1 MIKVIIKP
9 ELLEK
14 HRKYLINKNIDE
26 KLRDFQRNTKFFT
39 IKNLEKLLDANIKK
53 KQKYSDHKLF
63 LKKITSKKQKKLLK
77 QHYKFIN
84 YLLKEV
90 EDLKKCTEF
99 IDCNNLFLANPEKL
113 NQKKHYIEWKYKYI
127 YEFLKLQSKIQ
138 NKNKSEKK
146 EHTYASELRGCLG
159 YSKFSNEKMN
169 YYYKYELQ
177 KLELLGEFDR
187 YKKKLKLSKVQRPY
201 SIDNL
206 NSIKRYILEDI
217 NEINH
222 YDKENDVL
230 NEFLQT
236 ELYQKIK
243 KLPVTY
249 DTGKTIGI
257 TKFENGVKGIIN
269 NAYDT
274 LKKDK
279 KFQKVGITF
288 RNIDIYN
295 AKYKNKWGA
304 YHFLMELGIKSCP
317 YCNRQYISPIYSENG
332 RMRADL
338 DHFYNKATYPYF
350 SISIFN
356 LVPSCKFCNSSLK
369 GMDNFE
375 FDTNLCP
382 YEDGFGDRL
391 KFSFEVKSYG
401 DIIGDS
407 NIRIYLQDNI
417 GNSKEEQRFLDKAK
431 KNLEAFQI
439 ENLYNYHTDEAIG
452 LIRKRIEYSDV
463 NIKNL
468 INGYNEKLYRN
479 ENEVLEAILGYQMKD
494 ENLLEKNLTKFTRD
508 ICEELGFVFRKGIAK
523 SNKDIQLI
531 IDKYKK

>member
-14 HRKYLINKNIDE
+14 HRKYLINKNINE
-26 KLRDFQRNTKFFT
+26 RLRNFQKNENFFE
-39 IKNLEKLLDANIKK
+39 IEYLNELVKANIKK
-53 KQKYSDHKLF
+53 KQEYSVYDFF
-63 LKKITSKKQKKLLK
+63 LKEITSKEQKTLLQ
-77 QHYKFIN
+77 QHIGFVD
-84 YLLKEV
+84 YLMKEV
-90 EDLKKCTEF
+90 NGLKSCKEF
-99 IDCNNLFLANPEKL
+99 SDCNNLFLANPGRLNEKE
-113 NQKKHYIEWKYKYI
+113 KYIEQNFRDI

-146 EHTYASELRGCLG
+146 EHTYASYLRECLG
-159 YSKFSNEKMN
+159 YSEFSNEKMN
-169 YYYKYELQ
+169 YFYKYELE
-177 KLELLGEFDR
+177 KIKSLREIGR
-187 YKKKLKLSKVQRPY
+187 YKDKLMLPEAPRPY
-201 SIDNL
+201 PVGNL
-206 NSIKRYILEDI
+206 NSIKQYILEDI

-222 YDKENDVL
+222 YDKENEVL

-236 ELYQKIK
+236 ELQQKIK
-243 KLPVTY
+243 ELPVAK
-249 DTGKTIGI
+249 DTGNSIGI
-257 TKFENGVKGIIN
+257 TEFGNKVKSIIN

-274 LKKDK
+274 LKTDK
-279 KFQKVGITF
+279 KFQSIGITT

-295 AKYKNKWGA
+295 AKYETEWGA

-317 YCNRQYISPIYSENG
+317 YCNRQYISPMYSENG
-332 RMRADL
+332 KVRADL

-375 FDTNLCP
+375 FDTNLSP

-401 DIIGDS
+401 DFLGDS
-407 NIRIYLQDNI
+407 KVRIYLQDNI
-417 GNSKEEQRFLDKAK
+417 GNSEEERRFLDKAK
-431 KNLEAFQI
+431 ENLEAFQI

-463 NIKNL
+463 YIGNL
-468 INGYNEKLYRN
+468 INSYNEKLFRS
-479 ENEVLEAILGYQMKD
+479 ENEVIEALLGYQVED
-494 ENLLEKNLTKFTRD
+494 EKLLEKNLTKFTRD
-508 ICEELGFVFRKGIAK
+508 ICEEIGFVFRKGIVK